1 MKTDSQL
8 QRDVFEELRWDPRIR
23 EAEIGIAVKDG
34 VVTLSGFVDSYA
46 QRNAAERAVERISG
60 VKAVAEELQ
69 VRVPGSLHRSDTDIA
84 HHAVAALEWDVEVP
98 DDKIRVR
105 VDNGRITLEGEA
117 DWQYQRLAAERAVRY
132 LTGVKGVTNQ
142 IRIAPRVSSY
152 DVSQRIKDAL
162 RRSAESDAQKIEVEA
177 KDGRVTLR
185 GSVHSW
191 ADRAEAERAAWGA
204 QGVIEVDDRITVGF

>member
-46 QRNAAERAVERISG
+46 QRNAAERAVERING

-69 VRVPGSLHRSDTDIA
+69 VRIPGSLHRSDTDIA

-98 DDKIRVR
+98 DDKIRVK

-117 DWQYQRLAAERAVRY
+117 DWQDQRLAAERAVRY

-204 QGVIEVDDRITVGF
+204 QGVTEVDDRITVGF